1 MTDLPAAVAR
11 VLAEFVEAARAAFGD
26 DLVSVVL
33 YGSAA
38 EGAMRA
44 SSDVNVILVLETFD
58 RAKADRLRDAARLAH
73 AAVRLSPMFLL
84 RDEVQPAA
92 EAFAQKFADVLRR
105 RRVLH
110 GDDPFV
116 TVTIPRRALLM
127 RLDQILLNLTLRWRA
142 FYVERSLHEEQLVRL
157 IADGA
162 GPLRTAA
169 ASLLELEG
177 QRATSPR
184 EALAQVASGMGAE
197 WAPVLARISEAREG
211 KPLAPGVPSETLL
224 RLIELA
230 GRMRARA
237 RQLA

>member
-1 MTDLPAAVAR
+1 
-11 VLAEFVEAARAAFGD
+11 
-26 DLVSVVL
+26 VVL
-33 YGSAA
+33 SA
-38 EGAMRA
+38 
-44 SSDVNVILVLETFD
+44 FD
-58 RAKADRLRDAARLAH
+58 RVKADRLREAARLAH

-92 EAFAQKFADVLRR
+92 EAFAQKFADVMRR

-110 GDDPFV
+110 GEDPFA
-116 TVTIPRRALLM
+116 TVTIPRRALIV
-127 RLDQILLNLTLRWRA
+127 RLDQVLLNLALRWRA

-157 IADGA
+157 IADAA

-184 EALAQVASGMGAE
+184 EALVQVASAFGPE
-197 WAPVLARISEAREG
+197 WTSIVARLSEAREG
-211 KPLAPGVPSETLL
+211 KLLDPGVPSDTLL